1 MTRYH
6 TDETRKEFMCAFSK
20 MVIKKNGEMRVY
32 ACTLVDDDTDYD
44 LGTSLRE
51 AQGQRIRL
59 RHHRCYTCFAY
70 GSSCSE
76 L

>member
-1 MTRYH
+1 
-6 TDETRKEFMCAFSK
+6 
-20 MVIKKNGEMRVY
+20 MRVY

-44 LGTSLRE
+44 LGGSL
-51 AQGQRIRL
+51 AAALGQRIRMG
-59 RHHRCYTCFAY
+59 HHRCYQCFAY